1 MSAETSKQRNRKGPP
16 AARRG
21 SGGTQKAGQPDPS
34 VPYGPAAEPDGGFRP
49 WHLFLIGSLL
59 AAGAGMV
66 AVRGAPPAHV
76 TFVALGIGSAGV
88 AAFWLYR
95 VVWPLVA
102 PAAAAGPDMLGGR
115 TRAALDREKAAVLRA
130 IKELEF
136 DRAMGKVSEADFQDM
151 SGRLRARAVRL
162 IKQLD
167 TGSAGYR
174 ELIERELAARRA
186 AAEGRPAAAA
196 ALEATASPRA
206 VPPAPPEPQANASL
220 TCGGCGTLNDP
231 DAQFCKQCGNR
242 LLVSS

>member
-1 MSAETSKQRNRKGPP
+1 MSADTSKPRNQKGSSAASRSSGGAQRARRLDPP
-16 AARRG
+16 APEP
-21 SGGTQKAGQPDPS
+21 GTG
-34 VPYGPAAEPDGGFRP
+34 EPDGGFRP
-49 WHLFLIGSLL
+49 WHFFLIASLL

-66 AVRGAPPAHV
+66 AVRGAAPPHV

-88 AAFWLYR
+88 AAFLLYL
-95 VVWPLVA
+95 VVWPLVG
-102 PAAAAGPDMLGGR
+102 PAAVAGPDMLGGR

-167 TGSAGYR
+167 TGTEGYR

-186 AAEGRPAAAA
+186 AAEGRPAATAREVAASGVVEAA
-196 ALEATASPRA
+196 ARPQ
-206 VPPAPPEPQANASL
+206 PQAAASS
-220 TCGGCGTLNDP
+220 TCSGCGTLNDP
-231 DAQFCKQCGNR
+231 DAQFCKQCGRR
-242 LLVSS
+242 LFVSS